1 MAELIRVKE
10 MAQIWKLSERSI
22 TRLCRNGRIPG
33 AVKDGRTWSIPSDAA
48 YPFRGATKQNAY
60 KTGKQ
65 RLPLPV
71 GVSDYRVASTEYYYV
86 DKTAMIKEF
95 LDERPM
101 VSLFT
106 RPRRFGKTLNMDM
119 LKTFFEISDEDTSV
133 YFRNK
138 AIWKCGKAYQEHQ
151 GRYPVVFVT
160 FKDIKCETWPET
172 LKKLSETISNEY
184 ARHRELENS
193 PVCDE
198 RDKAYYRRLMD
209 DKADATELSSAFMVL
224 TKMLH
229 AHYGTPA
236 VVIVDEY
243 DTPIQ
248 QGHTYGFYE
257 QVVLFMRNLFSGAFK
272 DNRHLSYGF
281 LTGIL
286 RVAKEGIF
294 SGLNNLAVNTVL
306 DDPYSAQFGFTED
319 EIRQMAAYYGAED
332 RIENLKDW
340 YDGYFFGNT
349 EIYNPWSVVNFFRN
363 RCETGAYWQA
373 TGNNEI
379 IGEVL
384 AEAGSEIYDELQGL
398 LEGKQFLTFIDT
410 DVVYPEIKNNPSS
423 VFSFLLMAG
432 YLKSA
437 SRRTR
442 YATGYMC
449 SIAIPNKEISF
460 VYQKE
465 ILEQLGHVL
474 PRSFASSIQEA
485 LFAGDVEKLREQ
497 LRKLLMETVST
508 FDTANESF
516 YQGLVLG
523 LCAIMGNGYYVR
535 SNRESGE
542 GRFDIQISPTDVK
555 MPGIIIELKSLQG
568 KSNESLEVLAQAALQ
583 QIEKKH
589 YDTEMRAHGVTN
601 ILKYGVAF
609 HGKDVEIALI

>member
-1 MAELIRVKE
+1 MAELSTVRE
-10 MAQIWKLSERSI
+10 MSEKWNLSERSI
-22 TRLCRNGRIPG
+22 TRLCRIGKIDG
-33 AVKDGRTWSIPSDAA
+33 VVKDGAMWLIPSDAP
-48 YPFRGATKQNAY
+48 YPFRNTPKSGMGNK
-60 KTGKQ
+60 K
-65 RLPLPV
+65 LPLPV
-71 GVSDYRVASTEYYYV
+71 GVSDYRIASTEYYYV

-133 YFRNK
+133 FFRDK
-138 AIWKCGKAYQEHQ
+138 TIWKLGKAYQEHQ
-151 GRYPVVFVT
+151 GKYPVVFVT

-172 LKKLSETISNEY
+172 LKKLSDVISNEF
-184 ARHRELENS
+184 ARHRELQDS
-193 PVCDE
+193 TACGE
-198 RDKAYYRRLMD
+198 RDKAYYRRLIENQTD
-209 DKADATELSSAFMVL
+209 STELSSSFAVL
-224 TKMLH
+224 TRMLH
-229 AHYGTPA
+229 EHYGTPA

-248 QGHTYGFYE
+248 QGHANGFYE

-272 DNRHLSYGF
+272 DNSHLSFGF

-306 DDPYSAQFGFTED
+306 DDQYSTQFGFTEA
-319 EIRQMAAYYGAED
+319 EVKQMAAYYSAED
-332 RIENLKDW
+332 KIESIKDW
-340 YDGYFFGNT
+340 YDGYFFGKT

-363 RCETGAYWQA
+363 HCEAGAYWQA
-373 TGNNEI
+373 TGSNEI

-384 AEAGSEIYDELQGL
+384 EAAGPDIYDELKAL

-410 DVVYPEIKNNPSS
+410 DVFYPEIQNNPSS

-437 SRRTR
+437 TRRTR

-449 SIAIPNKEISF
+449 EIAIPNKEISF

-465 ILEQLGHVL
+465 ILEQLNPVL

-485 LFAGDVEKLREQ
+485 LFAGDVDKLREQ
-497 LRKLLMETVST
+497 LRKLLLETASS
-508 FDTANESF
+508 FDAGNESF
-516 YQGLVLG
+516 YQGLILG
-523 LCAIMGNGYYVR
+523 LCAMMGNGYYVR

-542 GRFDIQISPTDVK
+542 GRFDIQIEPNETSL
-555 MPGIIIELKSLQG
+555 PGIIIELKSARR
-568 KSNESLEVLAQAALQ
+568 KANEDLKAMAQTALR
-583 QIEKKH
+583 QIEEKR
-589 YDTEMRAHGVTN
+589 YDTEMRTRGITRF
-601 ILKYGVAF
+601 LKYGVAF
-609 HGKDVEIALI
+609 RGKEVEIALN

>member
-1 MAELIRVKE
+1 MAELITVKE
-10 MAQIWKLSERSI
+10 MAQKWNLSERSI
-22 TRLCRNGRIPG
+22 TRLCRIGKIAG
-33 AVKDGRTWSIPSDAA
+33 ALKDGWTWLIPSDTP
-48 YPFRGATKQNAY
+48 YPFTGSSKVDKSKQ
-60 KTGKQ
+60 K
-65 RLPLPV
+65 LPLPV

-119 LKTFFEISDEDTSV
+119 LKTFFEMTDEDTSV
-133 YFRNK
+133 YFRDK
-138 AIWKCGKAYQEHQ
+138 AIWKFGKAYQAPQ
-151 GRYPVVFVT
+151 GKYPVVFVT
-160 FKDIKCETWPET
+160 FKDVKCETWPET
-172 LKKLSETISNEY
+172 LKKLSDVIGNEY
-184 ARHRELENS
+184 ARHKELRDS
-193 PVCDE
+193 TACHE
-198 RDKAYYRRLMD
+198 RDKAYYRRIVEDL
-209 DKADATELSSAFMVL
+209 ADATEITSSFMVL

-229 AHYGTPA
+229 EHYGTPP

-248 QGHTYGFYE
+248 QGYTNGFYE

-272 DNRHLSYGF
+272 DNRHLSFGF

-306 DDPYSAQFGFTED
+306 DDQYSTQFGFTDD
-319 EIRQMAAYYGAED
+319 EVRQMAVYYGVED
-332 RIENLKDW
+332 QIENIKEW

-363 RCETGAYWQA
+363 HCEAGAYWQA
-373 TGNNEI
+373 TGSNEI

-384 AEAGSEIYDELQGL
+384 AAAGSDIYDELHAL
-398 LEGKQFLTFIDT
+398 LEGEKLLTFIDT
-410 DVVYPEIKNNPSS
+410 DVIYPEIKNNPSS

-432 YLKSA
+432 YLKPA

-449 SIAIPNKEISF
+449 DIAIPNKEISF
-460 VYQKE
+460 VYQRE
-465 ILEQLGHVL
+465 ILEQLNLVL
-474 PRSFASSIQEA
+474 PRSFAASIQEA
-485 LFAGDVEKLREQ
+485 LFTGSVEKLREQ
-497 LRKLLMETVST
+497 LRKLLMETAST
-508 FDTANESF
+508 FDAANESF

-523 LCAIMGNGYYVR
+523 LCAMMGNGYYVR

-542 GRFDIQISPTDVK
+542 GRFDIQIEPKDSSK
-555 MPGIIIELKSLQG
+555 PGILIQLKSSKEQTD
-568 KSNESLEVLAQAALQ
+568 SSLEELAQKALQ
-583 QIEKKH
+583 QMEDKQ
-589 YDTEMRAHGVTN
+589 YETEMRARGIKS

-609 HGKDVEIALI
+609 QGKAVEIALS

>member
-1 MAELIRVKE
+1 MAELISVKE

-332 RIENLKDW
+332 RIESLKDW

-474 PRSFASSIQEA
+474 PR
-485 LFAGDVEKLREQ
+485 
-497 LRKLLMETVST
+497 
-508 FDTANESF
+508 
-516 YQGLVLG
+516 
-523 LCAIMGNGYYVR
+523 
-535 SNRESGE
+535 
-542 GRFDIQISPTDVK
+542 
-555 MPGIIIELKSLQG
+555 
-568 KSNESLEVLAQAALQ
+568 
-583 QIEKKH
+583 
-589 YDTEMRAHGVTN
+589 
-601 ILKYGVAF
+601 
-609 HGKDVEIALI
+609 

>member
-1 MAELIRVKE
+1 MPELVSVQE
-10 MAQIWKLSERSI
+10 MAQMWNLNERSI
-22 TRLCRNGRIPG
+22 TRLCRIGKIVG
-33 AVKDGRTWSIPSDAA
+33 AVKNGRTWRIPSDTP
-48 YPFRGATKQNAY
+48 YPFRSGRVMGP
-60 KTGKQ
+60 GKQ
-65 RLPLPV
+65 KLPLPV
-71 GVSDYRVASTEYYYV
+71 GVSDFRIASTEYYYV
-86 DKTAMIKEF
+86 DKTLMIKEF

-119 LKTFFEISDEDTSV
+119 LKTFFEISQEDTSV
-133 YFRNK
+133 LFRNK
-138 AIWKCGKAYQEHQ
+138 AIWKCGRAYREHQ
-151 GRYPVVFVT
+151 GKYPVVFVT

-172 LKKLSETISNEY
+172 LKKLSDVIGGEF
-184 ARHRELENS
+184 ARHKELQES
-193 PVCDE
+193 PSCDE
-198 RDKAYYRRLMD
+198 RDKAYYRRRI
-209 DKADATELSSAFMVL
+209 ANQTDATELSGSLTVL

-229 AHYGTPA
+229 EHYGKPA

-248 QGHTYGFYE
+248 QGHTCGFYD

-272 DNRHLSYGF
+272 DNRHLAYGF

-306 DDPYSAQFGFTED
+306 DDHYSTQFGFTQD
-319 EIRQMAAYYGAED
+319 EVKEMAAYYGSED
-332 RIENLKDW
+332 QMESLRDW
-340 YDGYFFGNT
+340 YDGYLFGDT

-373 TGNNEI
+373 TGSNEI

-384 AEAGSEIYDELQGL
+384 SEAGAEIYDTLHGL
-398 LEGKQFLTFIDT
+398 LEGKPFLSFIDT
-410 DVVYPEIKNNPSS
+410 DVVYPEIKYDPSS

-432 YLKSA
+432 YLKAA

-449 SIAIPNKEISF
+449 DVAIPNKEISF

-465 ILEQLGHVL
+465 ILEQLDHVL
-474 PRSFASSIQEA
+474 PRSFASSVQEA

-497 LRKLLMETVST
+497 LRKLLLEAAST

-523 LCAIMGNGYYVR
+523 LCAMMGNGYFVR

-542 GRFDIQISPTDVK
+542 GCFDIQISPTDSK
-555 MPGIIIELKSLQG
+555 LPGILMELKAAQG
-568 KSNESLEVLAQAALQ
+568 KSQESLKKLAQEALRQ
-583 QIEKKH
+583 MEEKG
-589 YDTEMRAHGVTN
+589 YDTEMRSQGITS

-609 HGKDVEIALI
+609 QGKEVAIALQ

>member
-1 MAELIRVKE
+1 MTELATVRE
-10 MAQIWKLSERSI
+10 MSQKWNLNERSI
-22 TRLCRNGRIPG
+22 TRLCRNGKIPG
-33 AVKDGRTWSIPSDAA
+33 AVKDGRTWLIPSDAA
-48 YPFRGATKQNAY
+48 YPFRSAAKLTAY
-60 KTGKQ
+60 KTGTKK
-65 RLPLPV
+65 LPLPV
-71 GVSDYRVASTEYYYV
+71 GVSDYRIASTKYYYV

-95 LDERPM
+95 LDERPV

-119 LKTFFEISDEDTSV
+119 LKTFFEISDEDTSI
-133 YFRNK
+133 YFRSK
-138 AIWKCGKAYQEHQ
+138 AIWQCGKVYQEHQ
-151 GRYPVVFVT
+151 GKYPVVFVT

-172 LKKLSETISNEY
+172 LKKLSDVIGNEF
-184 ARHRELENS
+184 ARHKELRDSNA
-193 PVCDE
+193 CDE
-198 RDKAYYRRLMD
+198 RDKAYYLRLIENQ
-209 DKADATELSSAFMVL
+209 ADMTELSSSFMVL

-229 AHYGTPA
+229 EHYDTPP

-248 QGHTYGFYE
+248 QGHTNGFYD

-306 DDPYSAQFGFTED
+306 DDQYSTQFGFTEA
-319 EIRQMAAYYGAED
+319 EVREMAEYYGAED
-332 RIENLKDW
+332 KIESIKDW

-363 RCETGAYWQA
+363 HCETGAYWQA

-384 AEAGSEIYDELQGL
+384 SEAGPDIYAELQSL
-398 LEGKQFLTFIDT
+398 LEGKHFLTFIDT
-410 DVVYPEIKNNPSS
+410 DVVYPEIRNNPSS

-432 YLKSA
+432 YLKPA
-437 SRRTR
+437 NRRTR

-449 SIAIPNKEISF
+449 DIAIPNKEISF

-465 ILEQLGHVL
+465 IIEQLNNVL

-485 LFAGDVEKLREQ
+485 IFAGNVEKLREQ
-497 LRKLLMETVST
+497 LRKLLLETASS
-508 FDTANESF
+508 FDTSNESF

-523 LCAIMGNGYYVR
+523 LCAMMGNGYHVR

-542 GRFDIQISPTDVK
+542 GRFDIQISPTDIR
-555 MPGIIIELKSLQG
+555 MPGVIIELKSAQG
-568 KSNESLEVLAQAALQ
+568 KSNESLMELAQAALR
-583 QIEKKH
+583 QIEEKH
-589 YDTEMRAHGVTN
+589 YETEMRSHGITS

-609 HGKDVEIALI
+609 RGKEVEIALA